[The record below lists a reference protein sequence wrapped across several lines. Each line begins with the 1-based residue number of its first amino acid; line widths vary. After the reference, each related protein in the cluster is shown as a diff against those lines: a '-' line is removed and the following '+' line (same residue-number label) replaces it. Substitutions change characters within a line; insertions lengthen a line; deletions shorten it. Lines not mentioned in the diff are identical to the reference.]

1 MTVVIKLTT
10 SQRGFAVPLFLKI
23 FLAITTVVALAL
35 LAAIL
40 VTKQQGDLAAKQQTD
55 RDLKQILAAHQSVEG
70 SDFSRIE
77 DKTTFISADPN
88 VAQYFN
94 QASTDELG
102 LSDTGN
108 AEGAAS
114 ILDLLDERMNTL
126 GVDVGLLMDA
136 NGRVLARAPKA
147 EEQLEEV
154 LAEDPLVSRVIKDP
168 EGLGI
173 SGYWRDGGRIFE
185 AAVQPI
191 GVNDLLVGYVLLGT
205 EVTQETAARIAKISA
220 ADVALFGNT
229 GKSMNLIG
237 SSFSGPAKSSL
248 EKIIGDASAPISQT
262 MMAGDKRF
270 EVQIDNRNYAG
281 ETRLLKGKD
290 GQTIGAVTALAQT
303 AQAQA
308 TFATIQRAVNW
319 TGVAALL
326 AALLASWFLARAL
339 IKPIRSLAGVAEKAA
354 LGDYNLHV
362 DAKGSDEIGTLGRA
376 FDSLLTSLR
385 EKGDMEGFVSS
396 LSKHIPESVGSG
408 ASVHLT
414 PAKDAKRYHLTML
427 GIELR
432 RINAPVNE
440 GDEQNRLA
448 ELSEHHVLIREL
460 SRTYDGLMLEQ
471 AGTRLVLGF
480 GGEQRQRRAL
490 TVLSDL
496 LNRGESMSGLIA
508 TIHDGEVIF
517 GSLPSLDPY
526 HAAVGAGIVQLHRLL
541 VEATPG
547 HTILGP
553 QFAKSLL
560 PLLGHE
566 PTTTVGAA
574 SGKKFY
580 ALTANDLQSIPKAT
594 GMTQMAPLPGA
605 EDQPLDPNATRI
617 ISPQAAATPRSNFAA
632 NLLPGT
638 RLGGRFEIQSVLG
651 SGGMGVVYKAQDLK
665 LDDVVALKMLK
676 GAALMDLEHLERL
689 KSELKLARKITHP
702 NILRTHDF
710 GEFNGQPFISMEYV
724 RGMTLRYLLEQS
736 GRLPYFAA
744 LRIARQITSG
754 LQAAHEVGVLH
765 RDIKPENVLIEASG
779 NSKLMDFGI
788 ARPIRRTVQ
797 GPTQPGMFVGTPTY
811 CAPEALAGEDVD
823 ARSDI
828 YSLGVM
834 FSELFCGS
842 LPYDA
847 KGTMELYVAHSQQAP
862 IAPSTLWP
870 EVPKPLEAIIL
881 KCLEKQANSRFVSAE
896 ELGGAL
902 AMLKA

>member
-1 MTVVIKLTT
+1 MVIKLTK

-23 FLAITTVVALAL
+23 FLAITIVVALAL

-77 DKTTFISADPN
+77 DKTAFISADPN

-108 AEGAAS
+108 AEGTAS

-126 GVDVGLLMDA
+126 DVDVGLLMDA

-173 SGYWRDGGRIFE
+173 SGYWRDGGRLFE

-205 EVTQETAARIAKISA
+205 EVTQETAGRIAKISA

-229 GKSMNLIG
+229 GKAMSLIG
-237 SSFSGPAKSSL
+237 SSFSGPAKASL
-248 EKIIGDASAPISQT
+248 EKIISDASVPMSQT

-270 EVQIDNRNYAG
+270 EVLIDNRNYAG

-396 LSKHIPESVGSG
+396 LSKHIPDSAGSS

-427 GIELR
+427 GMELR
-432 RINAPVNE
+432 RMNAAINE

-448 ELSEHHVLIREL
+448 ELAEQHVLIREL
-460 SRTYDGLMLEQ
+460 LRTYDGLLLEQ
-471 AGTRLVLGF
+471 SGTRLVLGF

-496 LNRGESMSGLIA
+496 LNRGESMQGLLA
-508 TIHDGEVIF
+508 TVHDGEVVF

-526 HAAVGAGIVQLHRLL
+526 NAAVGAGIVQLHRLL

-566 PTTTVGAA
+566 PMTTVGAA

-594 GMTQMAPLPGA
+594 GMTQMTALPSADEGPVDA
-605 EDQPLDPNATRI
+605 NATRRMSI
-617 ISPQAAATPRSNFAA
+617 DPQVATPRSNFAA

-870 EVPKPLEAIIL
+870 EVPKPLEVIIL
-881 KCLEKQANSRFVSAE
+881 RCLEKQASSRFISAE